1 MIYLV
6 IMKKTQIKLLA
17 DGGYNMKSN
26 TILWV
31 FLGVILLAAIG
42 YLVAFLVKR
51 KNEDRLK
58 ELDERKIKL
67 FDLPVIEEI
76 EAVKQMHL
84 VGQSQTNFR
93 EWQEKW
99 NDLSTV
105 AFAELESKIFD
116 AENLNQTFKFKDVKA
131 AFVEAE
137 TTMEEMEAKVSDIRG
152 GLKYLHDR
160 EANNSVAVQ
169 EVIDKYNEIKKEIDE
184 NSSKF
189 GPAIDELKKET
200 KSIDNQF
207 KQFVSLNSSGDPM
220 EAGSILDQAEIKA
233 KELEEK
239 AAVIPAYFEELNQE
253 FPVQMKEIKS
263 GYDTLVEQKFEFP
276 DNDLA
281 DRIAKTSER
290 ITGNLV
296 NLKELDLE
304 LVKDEN
310 VAISHQI
317 DKLYDA
323 MEREIDSKAFVKENI
338 TTTKDYIEHISSNNH
353 KLEIELDHISQSY
366 ALNRNEQGR
375 TKEFQKE
382 VDALADDFAALELKL
397 KEDNVVY
404 SQLEVEIKK
413 YLKALDGIENK
424 QIAINESLAELRE
437 GEKVAHNK
445 IDEFEFALRDIKR
458 NVDKQRL
465 PGLPKE
471 YLDLFYVATDRI
483 EDLGRE
489 LNKMRIDMDRINQ
502 LVEFCDK
509 DIELLEEKTEEL
521 LDSAA
526 LTEQMLQYSNRYR
539 MTDEEMAR
547 SVEKSY
553 NLFTQTYNYAEALDE
568 IGVALERVEP
578 GAFKRIEAAYFNTKG
593 DITQF

>member
-6 IMKKTQIKLLA
+6 IMKQTQIKLLA
-17 DGGYNMKSN
+17 DGGYKMKSN

-42 YLVAFLVKR
+42 YLVAYLVKR
-51 KNEDRLK
+51 KNEERLK
-58 ELDERKIKL
+58 ELDARKIKL

-84 VGQSQTNFR
+84 VGQSQTKFR

-131 AFVEAE
+131 SFVDAE
-137 TTMEEMEAKVSDIRG
+137 KTMEEMEVKVSTIRS

-169 EVIDKYNEIKKEIDE
+169 EVMDKYEEVKKEITE
-184 NSSKF
+184 NESKF
-189 GPAIDELKKET
+189 GPALDEIEKET

-220 EAGSILDQAEIKA
+220 EAGSILEEAETKA
-233 KELEEK
+233 KSLEEK
-239 AAVIPAYFEELNQE
+239 VAIIPGYFEELNQE

-263 GYDTLVEQKFEFP
+263 GYDTLVEQNFAFP
-276 DNDLA
+276 DKEVETK
-281 DRIAKTSER
+281 ITKTTER
-290 ITGNLV
+290 ISTNLV
-296 NLKELDLE
+296 NLKDLDLE

-317 DKLYDA
+317 DKLYDV
-323 MEREIDSKAFVKENI
+323 MEREIEAQTFVKENI
-338 TTTKDYIEHISSNNH
+338 KTTKDYIEHISSNNH
-353 KLEIELDHISQSY
+353 KLEIELDHIAQSY

-375 TKEFQKE
+375 TQEFQKE
-382 VDALADDFAALELKL
+382 VDALAEEFSALESRLKDE
-397 KEDNVVY
+397 KVVY
-404 SQLEVEIKK
+404 SELEVEIKDS
-413 YLKALDGIENK
+413 LTALDEIENK
-424 QIAINESLAELRE
+424 QIKINESLADLRE
-437 GEKVAHNK
+437 GEKAAQKK

-458 NVDKQRL
+458 NVDKHRL
-465 PGLPKE
+465 PGLPKD

-539 MTDEEMAR
+539 MTDEEMAY

-553 NLFTQTYNYAEALDE
+553 HLFTQTYNYGEALDE

-593 DITQF
+593 DVTQF